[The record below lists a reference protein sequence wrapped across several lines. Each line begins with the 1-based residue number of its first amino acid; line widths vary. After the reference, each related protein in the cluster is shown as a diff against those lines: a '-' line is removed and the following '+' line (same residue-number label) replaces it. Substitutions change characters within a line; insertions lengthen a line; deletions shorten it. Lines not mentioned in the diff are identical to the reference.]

1 VTNGS
6 MQFYKKL
13 LQQLLTAKGVFI
25 IQNNQGFATL
35 ISSVPERRQL
45 RKLYATPE
53 VRRKVTESDVLRLI
67 PKSSSQGVKA
77 TPHDSLFLDLSL
89 NLSLNLSHS
98 NFQFAFAVLV

>member
-1 VTNGS
+1 
-6 MQFYKKL
+6 
-13 LQQLLTAKGVFI
+13 
-25 IQNNQGFATL
+25 
-35 ISSVPERRQL
+35 
-45 RKLYATPE
+45 
-53 VRRKVTESDVLRLI
+53 LRLI